1 MAPADSDHE
10 TIEIIGGLIDDDPP
24 RHALVG
30 SICLDREE
38 GETAAEF
45 RERVAV
51 VARAKQ
57 AAHVVIG
64 GLPE

>member
-1 MAPADSDHE
+1 MAQSDSDQG
-10 TIEIIGGLIDDDPP
+10 IVEIHGGLIDDDPP
-24 RHALVG
+24 KQALIG
-30 SICLDREE
+30 SIRLDRAE